1 MARRGGRVKQL
12 ARKTVRD
19 LGAMRLRGL
28 MIVLIIACQAA
39 VYSGGLCARLTLR
52 ATVDGF
58 SRACRL
64 ADLQVAFEPVPSRRL
79 PKLDGIGGV
88 KNVMARLMLQGA
100 IRLGDAA
107 TIPAVVIFVRA
118 GENPPID
125 TLHIEEGAYPSRDRL
140 GVVIERGLKGRG
152 FNVGDTITVSA
163 YGFTVTQPIVGIAR
177 SPEFLV
183 STANPE
189 MLIPIAGSLGI
200 VYAPV
205 ECCEGEIR
213 KLSRHLGGTDPV
225 NQLLFLYDD
234 ARAPGAREKPAAG
247 RDRGREAEIL
257 ARLSRAGAALRIEG
271 VARRNEQFGIRFLEQ
286 DLKMFRVVVLA
297 LVAVFSVVTLIATGI
312 SVNRV
317 VMSQRRELGA
327 LMALGYGRGA
337 IAASCVRIGLLLGL
351 AGGLAGV
358 AASPAVNCLLAS
370 TYASALGLPP
380 VTLVFDARIMGEA
393 VLIGILSACAAA
405 FVPAVALARRTPVEA
420 MRGGAA
426 RVPWF
431 AAARVGSGST
441 ILRAARRNLIRRP
454 ALTAA
459 TVLLGALGLGITA
472 GFVITLTSIL
482 DGSDALLRREAW
494 DVVADFTEPL
504 SVEASAAVC
513 GRAGLADF
521 TPLVNGYASIDL
533 GGGPGDYQLV
543 GVPPGSRM
551 RSMQFTAGGGFSGAG
566 ADEIVFN
573 ASFSGDSPPAPG
585 GAVVVTSGGRE
596 RRLTVAG
603 LISALST
610 GQAYVPIDTARRILG
625 LGGRCSGFMA
635 RLGGADAAAA
645 GKMLY
650 ASGRVSRVTLRSEL
664 EDAIHAQLAKAT
676 RLIAL
681 AIAMGAVVALA
692 ILINTMSMNILEREG
707 EFATLMSLGYGRP
720 ALSGMVL
727 TEALAMGIAALA
739 LAVPVAVGIARL
751 MNAALG
757 SVWFQIDT
765 VVTMRDLLTSLLPPF
780 LLLPLAALPALRH
793 VFTLDIA
800 SVVRQRAIE

>member
-1 MARRGGRVKQL
+1 
-12 ARKTVRD
+12 
-19 LGAMRLRGL
+19 MRLRGL

-58 SRACRL
+58 CRAYHL

-79 PKLDGIGGV
+79 PKLNGIGGV
-88 KNVMARLMLQGA
+88 KKIMARLMLQGA
-100 IRLGDAA
+100 IRLGDAT
-107 TIPAVVIFVRA
+107 TIPAVMIFVRA

-125 TLHIEEGAYPSRDRL
+125 TLHIEEGAYPVRGRL

-152 FNVGDTITVSA
+152 FNVGDMITVSA

-189 MLIPIAGSLGI
+189 MLIQIPGSLGI

-205 ECCEGEIR
+205 ECCEREIQ
-213 KLSRHLGGTDPV
+213 KLSRYLGWTDPV

-234 ARAPGAREKPAAG
+234 ARAPGEREKSAAG
-247 RDRGREAEIL
+247 RGREAEIL
-257 ARLSRAGAALRIEG
+257 ARFSHAGAAIRIEG
-271 VARRNEQFGIRFLEQ
+271 VLRRSEQFGIRFLEQ

-297 LVAVFSVVTLIATGI
+297 LVAVFSIVTLIATGI

-337 IAASCVRIGLLLGL
+337 IMASCVRLGLLLGL

-358 AASPAVNCLLAS
+358 AASPAVNYLLAS

-380 VTLVFDARIMGEA
+380 VTLVFDARVMVEA
-393 VLIGILSACAAA
+393 VLIGILAACAAA

-426 RVPWF
+426 RAPGF
-431 AAARVGSGST
+431 AAARVRSGST
-441 ILRAARRNLIRRP
+441 ILCAARRNLIRRP

-472 GFVITLTSIL
+472 GFVITLRSIL
-482 DGSDALLRREAW
+482 DSSDALLRREAW

-504 SVEASAAVC
+504 SANASAALC
-513 GRAGLADF
+513 RRAGLADF
-521 TPLVNGYASIDL
+521 MPLVNGYASIDL
-533 GGGPGDYQLV
+533 GKGPGDYQLV
-543 GVPPGSRM
+543 GLPPGSRM
-551 RSMQFTAGGGFSGAG
+551 RSMRFTAGGGFSGADT
-566 ADEIVFN
+566 DEIVFN

-596 RRLTVAG
+596 HRLTVAG

-610 GQAYVPIDTARRILG
+610 GQAYVPIETARRILG
-625 LGGRCSGFMA
+625 LGDRCSGFMA
-635 RLGGADAAAA
+635 RLGGVDAAAA
-645 GKMLY
+645 EKILY

-727 TEALAMGIAALA
+727 VEVLALGIAALA
-739 LAVPVAVGIARL
+739 LAVPVAVGISHG

-757 SVWFQIDT
+757 RVWFQIDT
-765 VVTMRDLLTSLLPPF
+765 CVTLKDLLASLAPPF
-780 LLLPLAALPALRH
+780 LLLPVAALPALRH